1 MLKRSYDDLF
11 LNIMLLLLCLFPV
24 LLSLFFVT
32 DGEMT
37 GFIFNLQ
44 INSNVT
50 TCLFKKLTGYNCPAC
65 GMTRSFI
72 YMSDFNFSAAWEMN
86 KAGAL
91 LFVFCILQAIYRILL
106 IIGTR
111 VNRYKVIRVAGF
123 TYLIITGII
132 AFADF
137 VAQFFW

>member
-1 MLKRSYDDLF
+1 MLKLSYDDLF
-11 LNIMLLLLCLFPV
+11 LNIVLFLLCLFPV
-24 LLSLFFVT
+24 LLSLFLVT
-32 DGEMT
+32 DGETT

-44 INSNVT
+44 INTNGT
-50 TCLFKKLTGYNCPAC
+50 TCLFKSLTGYNCPAC

-72 YMSDFNFSAAWEMN
+72 HMSDLNFRSAWEMN

-91 LFVFCILQAIYRILL
+91 LFIFCILQSVYRILL

-111 VNRYKVIRVAGF
+111 VNRYRFIRVAGF